1 MIQVSDFKITKR
13 IFLIVSLSWVDKYAF
28 YNEQNDDAYQLFDK
42 AMEQR
47 VFKFLNVSLIST
59 SKFHT
64 EVSNLLLID
73 PSNF

>member
-13 IFLIVSLSWVDKYAF
+13 IFLTVSLSWVDKYAF

-42 AMEQR
+42 AMEQC

-59 SKFHT
+59 S
-64 EVSNLLLID
+64 
-73 PSNF
+73 